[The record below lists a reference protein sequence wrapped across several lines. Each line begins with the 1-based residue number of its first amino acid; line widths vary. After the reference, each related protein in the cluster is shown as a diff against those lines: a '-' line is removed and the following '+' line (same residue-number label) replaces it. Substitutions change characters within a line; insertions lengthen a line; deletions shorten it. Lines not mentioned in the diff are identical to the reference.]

1 MALTEAVWRCSGK
14 KLLLKFTQ
22 NYRENTC
29 VGDSFSGRPAT
40 LLERDSNTGV
50 FMWILGHFEEHLWT
64 TAFASRIL
72 HSSKQHYGS
81 RCQIKQ
87 NSNKRTKKYSLK
99 LRGSPAHIPDQK
111 QKNMRQILFFNKVT
125 GLRSAT
131 LLKKGLWQRCLP
143 AKFEKFLRTP
153 FYKEQFR

>member
-1 MALTEAVWRCSGK
+1 MSNIHIFLDVLSTLLLLQQSTYLSYNKFCMALTEAVWRCSGK

-72 HSSKQHYGS
+72 HSSKQHCGS

-99 LRGSPAHIPDQK
+99 LRGSPAHIPD
-111 QKNMRQILFFNKVT
+111 
-125 GLRSAT
+125 
-131 LLKKGLWQRCLP
+131 
-143 AKFEKFLRTP
+143 
-153 FYKEQFR
+153 